1 MDEELER
8 YAAEGVPDDLVS
20 WSNDQLR
27 TARAESESAEGAVS
41 YIRRVLQGRLDIV
54 RAELERRHDAGH
66 EAVGGLLERL
76 PDLLAG
82 DHVPTDPSHARATS
96 VDIPARAEALI
107 ERIDAEL
114 GETTL
119 ARLADR
125 DDAEMAR
132 LIAVLEGYEVQLSTA
147 RRALF
152 ARIDALRD
160 ELAARYTD
168 GRAVVADLL
177 R

>member
-8 YAAEGVPDDLVS
+8 YAAEGVPADLTS

-27 TARAESESAEGAVS
+27 AARAEAETAESAVS

-54 RAELERRHDAGH
+54 RAELERREDNGH
-66 EAVGGLLERL
+66 EGAGWLLERL

-82 DHVPTDPSHARATS
+82 DHIPTDPARARATS
-96 VDIPARAEALI
+96 LEIPARAEALI
-107 ERIDAEL
+107 DRIDAEL

-132 LIAVLEGYEVQLSTA
+132 LIAVLEEYESQLSIA

-152 ARIDALRD
+152 ARIDAMRD
-160 ELAARYTD
+160 ELAARYKD